1 MYSGIA
7 IDVSSLL
14 RRVLQY
20 LASERCGALNI
31 DPASIFVLASPAAL
45 LGSVRK
51 GSLCMQLSNPEASNI
66 ASNPAT

>member
-7 IDVSSLL
+7 IDVSLL
-14 RRVLQY
+14 VRRVSQY
-20 LASERCGALNI
+20 PGPQRCGALNI

-51 GSLCMQLSNPEASNI
+51 GSLCMQ
-66 ASNPAT
+66 

>member
-51 GSLCMQLSNPEASNI
+51 GSLCMQ
-66 ASNPAT
+66 